1 MMVVLH
7 HGGLRKG
14 MFMKYLDKLLLLLEE
29 VKDLCIL
36 HIVLKLI
43 EKDRRK

>member
-1 MMVVLH
+1 MVVVIH

-29 VKDLCIL
+29 VKDLYIL
-36 HIVLKLI
+36 HIILKLI
-43 EKDRRK
+43 EKDRRR

>member
-1 MMVVLH
+1 MVVVIH

-14 MFMKYLDKLLLLLEE
+14 MFMKYIDKLLLLLEE
-29 VKDLCIL
+29 VKDLYIL

-43 EKDRRK
+43 EKDRRR